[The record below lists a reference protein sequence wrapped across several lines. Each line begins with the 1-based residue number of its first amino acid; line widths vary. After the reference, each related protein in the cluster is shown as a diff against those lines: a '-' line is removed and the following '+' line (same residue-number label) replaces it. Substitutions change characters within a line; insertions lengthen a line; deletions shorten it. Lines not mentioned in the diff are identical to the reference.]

1 MSLPFQVALSLAL
14 LAPAF
19 AAAAP
24 PPAFAAGGA
33 PLTLAQ
39 AQSLAVARSPQV
51 AGLGYAASA
60 AREMAVAAGQL
71 PDPTLKLGV
80 QNLPVTGPD
89 AFSLTAD
96 FMTMRSVGVMQ
107 ELTSRDKR
115 ELRAKRSDL
124 EAEKSLAERS
134 LAVAN
139 VQRDTALAWLD
150 RHYAEAMRA
159 AIDEQSGAARLQ
171 VEAAESAYRAAR
183 GSQADVLA
191 ARSAE
196 AMLEDRASDSDRRI
210 RAARLALAR
219 WIGPDADRP
228 LAGSAP
234 VDQPPLAAHDLRAHI
249 ERHPDLEVLAMQEQ
263 IAANDVKLAEA
274 ARHPDWSVELMYSQR
289 GPAFSNMVSVE
300 LSVPLPWDRPHRQ
313 DRELAAKLALREQA
327 LEQREDML
335 RTHVADVG
343 AMLVEWQAGRERLGR
358 YAREILPLARE
369 RTEAALAGYRGAK
382 TSLIEVLA
390 ARRDEL
396 DARLQALQLEWDNAR
411 LWAQLAFL
419 VPREDSARDMN
430 MKDMK

>member
-1 MSLPFQVALSLAL
+1 MSLPSFGRSLAS
-14 LAPAF
+14 LAAAIA

-24 PPAFAAGGA
+24 SALAAGG
-33 PLTLAQ
+33 PLTLAE
-39 AQSLAVARSPQV
+39 AQSLAVGRSPQV

-71 PDPTLKLGV
+71 PDPTLKFGV

-89 AFSLTAD
+89 AFSVTAD

-115 ELRAKRSDL
+115 ELRARHSDL

-134 LAVAN
+134 LAIAN
-139 VQRDTALAWLD
+139 VERDTALAWFD
-150 RHYAEAMRA
+150 RHYAEAMRT
-159 AIDEQSGAARLQ
+159 AIDEQSGEARLQ
-171 VEAAESAYRAAR
+171 VDAAESAYRAAR

-191 ARSAE
+191 ARSAV
-196 AMLEDRASDSDRRI
+196 AMLADRASDSERRI
-210 RAARLALAR
+210 RAAKLALAR
-219 WIGPDADRP
+219 WIGSDADRP

-234 VDQPPLAAHDLRAHI
+234 IDKPPLPGHELQAHI
-249 ERHPDLEVLAMQEQ
+249 ERHPDVQMLAKQEE
-263 IAANDVKLAEA
+263 IAANDVRLAEA

-300 LSVPLPWDRPHRQ
+300 VSIPLPWDRPHRQ
-313 DRELAAKLALREQA
+313 DREVAAKLAMREQA
-327 LEQREDML
+327 VEQREDML
-335 RTHVADVG
+335 RMHVADVG
-343 AMLVEWQAGRERLGR
+343 AMLTEWEAGRERLGR
-358 YAREILPLARE
+358 YAKEILPLARE
-369 RTEAALAGYRGAK
+369 RTEASLAGYRGAK
-382 TSLIEVLA
+382 ASLVEVLA

-419 VPREDSARDMN
+419 VPDEGSKAEMN